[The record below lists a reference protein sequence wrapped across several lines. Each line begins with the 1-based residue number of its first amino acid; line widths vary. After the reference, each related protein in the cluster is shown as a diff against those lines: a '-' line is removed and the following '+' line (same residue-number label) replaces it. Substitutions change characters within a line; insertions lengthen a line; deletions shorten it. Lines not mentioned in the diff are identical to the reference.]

1 MDYFSPAD
9 DFRVLVHSA
18 THDAPALTEIEKP
31 PNYFHFPAGF
41 ASLVAAGAVLAITA
55 GVQSEVQTVQL
66 RRNGHAHAVVA
77 RHLGHH
83 HLNPR
88 PDRYSSAA
96 P

>member
-1 MDYFSPAD
+1 MDYFSPTD
-9 DFRVLVHSA
+9 DFRILVHSA
-18 THDAPALTEIEKP
+18 THAAPTLTEIEP
-31 PNYFHFPAGF
+31 PNHFHFPAGF

-66 RRNGHAHAVVA
+66 RRSGHAHAVVA

-83 HLNPR
+83 LNPR
-88 PDRYSSAA
+88 PDRWSVAN